1 MLNVLELLHHV
12 LQTGVHVLVLPAE
25 MLLVL
30 LLEYF
35 LTDSW
40 TDVEL
45 AILYNVFREPFDTGF
60 EVFDTIDQFLDLLWL
75 EKVPLGVP

>member
-25 MLLVL
+25 VLVVL

-40 TDVEL
+40 THIEL
-45 AILYNVFREPFDTGF
+45 AILYNVFREPFDTRF
-60 EVFDTIDQFLDLLWL
+60 EVVDSRHQLLNLLWL
-75 EKVPLGVP
+75 EEVPLGIP